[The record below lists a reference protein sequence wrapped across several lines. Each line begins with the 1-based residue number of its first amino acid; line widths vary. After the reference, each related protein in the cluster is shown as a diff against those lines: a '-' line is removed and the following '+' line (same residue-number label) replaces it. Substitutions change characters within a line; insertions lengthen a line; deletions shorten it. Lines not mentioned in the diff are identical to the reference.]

1 MYRLRVDKGKKIL
14 FVDLEESVT
23 NEESLEA
30 AKDFWTKMASL
41 GRGSVIICDITKFK
55 NGSKVSRIL
64 LQKVMKLIESYE
76 PKAVIRVLDGYSGA
90 MIFDRAYSNIKANY
104 KVVRVDSK
112 EKAMEYL
119 ETLNQ
124 IPPVFK
130 TLMLIFPN

>member
-1 MYRLRVDKGKKIL
+1 
-14 FVDLEESVT
+14 
-23 NEESLEA
+23 
-30 AKDFWTKMASL
+30 
-41 GRGSVIICDITKFK
+41 
-55 NGSKVSRIL
+55 
-64 LQKVMKLIESYE
+64 MKLIESYE

-130 TLMLIFPN
+130 TPPSSN